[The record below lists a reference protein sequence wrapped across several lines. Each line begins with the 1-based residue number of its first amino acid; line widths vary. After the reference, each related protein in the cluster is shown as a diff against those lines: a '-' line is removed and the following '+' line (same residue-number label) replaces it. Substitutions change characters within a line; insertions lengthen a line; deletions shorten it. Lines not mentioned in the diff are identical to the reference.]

1 MANFGLFK
9 NNLNNLHMKKFM
21 ILAGLM
27 ISGFMSAQALEPQF
41 EVVGNRIQIT
51 YFYDN
56 GRVQQQGFYKDGK
69 LDGAW
74 TSYDEQGN
82 KLAAGTYAQGQ
93 KVGEWSFWSGAEL
106 SRVRY
111 TDNQIAMVSRN

>member
-1 MANFGLFK
+1 MR
-9 NNLNNLHMKKFM
+9 KFV

-27 ISGFMSAQALEPQF
+27 ISGLVQAQALEPQF
-41 EVVGNRIQIT
+41 EVVGNRVQIT

-69 LDGAW
+69 LDGVW

-82 KLAAGTYAQGQ
+82 KLAMGNYAQGQ
-93 KVGEWSFWSGAEL
+93 KVGEWSFWNAAQL

-111 TDNQIAMVSRN
+111 SDNQIAYVSKN

>member
-1 MANFGLFK
+1 
-9 NNLNNLHMKKFM
+9 MKKFV
-21 ILAGLM
+21 IIAGLM
-27 ISGFMSAQALEPQF
+27 ISGLVQAQALEPQF
-41 EVVGNRIQIT
+41 EVIGNRVQIT

-82 KLAAGTYAQGQ
+82 KLAVGTYAQGQ
-93 KVGEWSFWSGAEL
+93 KVGEWSFWSGSQL

-111 TDNQIAMVSRN
+111 TDNQIAYVSKN